1 MKGGDSLEELLFI
14 QLDKEN
20 NKLNMLGDVLLNTK
34 VDPSD
39 LHSNIIYLNLAVEFE
54 TITDSL
60 NHVYSAMVNCMG
72 NQNLLASCIEFI
84 NALSFMI
91 AAFSVKLDLLRED
104 NAWRN

>member
-1 MKGGDSLEELLFI
+1 MEEFLLKF
-14 QLDKEN
+14 LDKEN
-20 NKLNMLGDVLLNTK
+20 NKLNSIGDVLLSTK

-60 NHVYSAMVNCMG
+60 NHVYSAVLNCVG
-72 NQNLLASCIEFI
+72 NKNLLISCVDFV

-91 AAFSVKLDLLRED
+91 AAFSVKLDLLREE
-104 NAWRN
+104 NAWRNS

>member
-1 MKGGDSLEELLFI
+1 MQEVLLG

-20 NKLNMLGDVLLNTK
+20 NRLNTLGDILLNTK

-39 LHSNIIYLNLAVEFE
+39 LHSNIEYLNLAVEFE

-60 NHVYSAMVNCMG
+60 NHIYGAVLNCMG
-72 NQNLLASCIEFI
+72 NRNLLTSCVDFI

-91 AAFSVKLDLLRED
+91 AAFAVKLDLLREE
-104 NAWRN
+104 NAWRNY

>member
-1 MKGGDSLEELLFI
+1 MEEFLLKF
-14 QLDKEN
+14 LDKEN
-20 NKLNMLGDVLLNTK
+20 NKLNSIGDVLLSTK

-60 NHVYSAMVNCMG
+60 NHVYSAVLNCMD
-72 NQNLLASCIEFI
+72 NKNLLVSCIDFI

-91 AAFSVKLDLLRED
+91 AAFSVKLDLLREE
-104 NAWRN
+104 NAWRNS